1 MTVSLP
7 TSLPATP
14 AAPKAGGSAA
24 KTAGPTPATAPAD
37 GADHTE
43 VSDMFA
49 ALVAA
54 LTQQMQ
60 PAAAPRNTAGEQTTA
75 ASDAAAAAVPAAA
88 TGGEV
93 VALPSAVGVTAD
105 LATELSSGVPG
116 DTPDAAAVDADGELL
131 AVPTPGTG
139 EQAMADAAD
148 EAEALDAAATKRPAA
163 PGSEARATRPTVP
176 SATPATPA
184 QPGPPGAAAVPA
196 TPATPPP
203 PVDTVTPDG
212 RQLAGVG
219 GPAPAPVTAAP
230 VDGPATVAAPPAPA
244 PDPHVQIARIVRPL
258 RLGDD
263 GAYELALDLT
273 PAELGRVRIDV
284 ELRGSTINLHLRADN
299 PATRELLQASLEQ
312 LRTELEAAGLQS
324 GSLDVGARG
333 SSDRP
338 SSDADDS
345 SAVLSPGD
353 DSVVADPRD
362 RAPSAVTDTSDG
374 VNVLA

>member
-14 AAPKAGGSAA
+14 AAPKAGGAAA
-24 KTAGPTPATAPAD
+24 KTASATPATAPAD
-37 GADHTE
+37 GTDHTE

-60 PAAAPRNTAGEQTTA
+60 PAAAPQNTAGEQA
-75 ASDAAAAAVPAAA
+75 AAPSDAATAGEVIALPTAAAV
-88 TGGEV
+88 TGD
-93 VALPSAVGVTAD
+93 LTA
-105 LATELSSGVPG
+105 ELSSGVPG

-131 AVPTPGTG
+131 AVPTPGAG
-139 EQAMADAAD
+139 EEAVADGAD
-148 EAEALDAAATKRPAA
+148 EAEAVDPAATKRPAWA
-163 PGSEARATRPTVP
+163 GSEARDVRPTVP
-176 SATPATPA
+176 SATPATSA
-184 QPGPPGAAAVPA
+184 QPGQTGAAAVPA
-196 TPATPPP
+196 TPATAPP
-203 PVDTVTPDG
+203 PVDTATPDG

-219 GPAPAPVTAAP
+219 GPTPAAVTAAP
-230 VDGPATVAAPPAPA
+230 VEGPATVAAPAAPA

-284 ELRGSTINLHLRADN
+284 ELRGSTINLHLRSDN

-324 GSLDVGARG
+324 GSLDVGGRG

-338 SSDADDS
+338 SSDADDR
-345 SAVLSPGD
+345 SAQPLTGD
-353 DSVVADPRD
+353 DSVVADTRD